1 MEYSGQVRRVQR
13 VRHELR
19 QRDGEVVRLEALGSE
34 FVRVT
39 FAGDALAD
47 FVSLGFD
54 DHVKVILADAR
65 GDRIRRDYTPRR
77 FDGERCELTIDFALH
92 GDGFASSWARQA
104 AVGQRAA
111 FGGPR
116 GSMIVPTDYDWHL
129 LAGDATAVPA
139 ISRRLEELP
148 PDAHAIVVVQ
158 LSDDTPL
165 QDLRNA
171 ARVETRRVA
180 TGDDLVAA
188 IGELSLPAGEGY
200 AWCAGEASMMAR
212 LRAIMVS
219 NGHPREA
226 MRVASYW
233 KRGASDY
240 HDETRR

>member
-1 MEYSGQVRRVQR
+1 MNC
-13 VRHELR
+13 
-19 QRDGEVVRLEALGSE
+19 
-34 FVRVT
+34 
-39 FAGDALAD
+39 
-47 FVSLGFD
+47 VSATA
-54 DHVKVILADAR
+54 KSCAWKR
-65 GDRIRRDYTPRR
+65 
-77 FDGERCELTIDFALH
+77 
-92 GDGFASSWARQA
+92 S
-104 AVGQRAA
+104 
-111 FGGPR
+111 
-116 GSMIVPTDYDWHL
+116 
-129 LAGDATAVPA
+129 ATAVPA

-165 QDLRNA
+165 QDLRNS